1 MSKRVPVKSECSHD
15 HTNEQID
22 AARRRALIQMS
33 AGAAALTGAA
43 VLGRDAM
50 AAGRAA
56 RPEYEDPEK
65 GGLPAGEFEIDM
77 ANTGLVVTDPQI
89 DFLSQDGVAW
99 GVVGESVTEQ
109 KTVDHLEQ
117 LFKAAKAVKMPVFIS
132 PHYYFPHD
140 HKWKFEGVLEKLMHG
155 IHMFD
160 RAGPLN
166 VDGFDG
172 SGSDWMPQ
180 FKQYINDGETIVCS
194 PHKIYGP
201 EQNDLVLQ
209 LRKRGINKVI
219 LAGMS
224 ANLCVQAHLYE
235 LIEQGFDMA
244 VVRDATAAAQV
255 PEGDG
260 YLAALINYRFVASAV
275 WYTDDAVKKIHAAAA
290 S

>member
-1 MSKRVPVKSECSHD
+1 
-15 HTNEQID
+15 
-22 AARRRALIQMS
+22 
-33 AGAAALTGAA
+33 
-43 VLGRDAM
+43 M
-50 AAGRAA
+50 AAGMAA
-56 RPEYEDPEK
+56 RPEYEDPKK
-65 GGLPAGEFEIDM
+65 GGLPAGKFEIEM
-77 ANTGLVVTDPQI
+77 SSTGLVVTDPQI
-89 DFLSQDGVAW
+89 DFLSKKGVAW
-99 GVVGESVTEQ
+99 GVVGESVTEH
-109 KTVDHLEQ
+109 KVVAHLEQ

-166 VDGFDG
+166 VDGFEG

-209 LRKRGINKVI
+209 LRKRGVGKVI

-235 LIEQGFDMA
+235 LVEQGFDMA
-244 VVRDATAAAQV
+244 VVRDATAGAKV